1 MPSAAIT
8 KDEKEKKFCAVWI
21 PSTSHPHTPPRQ
33 LCTTRAAA
41 SQAAGRHACKR
52 WMILKMFLKKP
63 CVAIGTKHM
72 KHVGDV
78 FRRYDCCCRC
88 CCCTL
93 LQYTSRDVFKEE
105 FFCCFNCLHLSSH
118 VSGDTRRYVS
128 QWVSPPT
135 PTPLSSCLDCYKWSQ
150 KLFQEKNKTE
160 GIKLLRTRVCSGA
173 AAAAARQ
180 GVSNSWNTEAKQT
193 VWVSEQS

>member
-72 KHVGDV
+72 KHIGEV

-93 LQYTSRDVFKEE
+93 LQFTSRDVFKEE

-128 QWVSPPT
+128 QWVSHPPPHPALVMPRLLQMVT
-135 PTPLSSCLDCYKWSQ
+135 KTFSRKKQDRGHQTLENKSLLWCRCRCCEARCL
-150 KLFQEKNKTE
+150 
-160 GIKLLRTRVCSGA
+160 
-173 AAAAARQ
+173 
-180 GVSNSWNTEAKQT
+180 
-193 VWVSEQS
+193 